1 CKSGNPED
9 NNRSNDLFINNRDL
23 TFTERSAEY
32 GLNIKGLST
41 HAAFFDFDHDN
52 DLDCYLLTNSFR
64 SVGGFDLVKDQRQ
77 VKDPDG
83 GNLFFEN
90 QKGYFVDV
98 TERVGI
104 YSSKIGFGLGI
115 TLGDFNQD
123 SWQDIY
129 ISNDFFEKDYLYLNN
144 GKGSFIESLENH
156 FSSIS
161 MGSMGADFAD
171 INNDGLPDLF
181 VTEMLP
187 NDNQRLKTKA
197 TFENWDKQHLAASMG
212 YFNQY
217 PHNVLQ
223 LNNGDGSFS
232 EISRLS
238 GVSATDWSWGALM
251 ADFDNDGMKDIFV
264 TNGIYKD
271 LLDQD
276 YVNFMAN
283 PETINRIL
291 TKQGSVIKKLVDMMS
306 SEPLPN
312 YMFRNNGNLQFN
324 NVVEEWGLA
333 SPSFSNGAAYA
344 DLDNDGDIDLVVN
357 NVNMRSFIYE
367 NKTNNR
373 ETHPNYLSVSLKGQ
387 SKNTLAIGASVI
399 LYANNQAFFQEL
411 NPYRGFESSVDAKLT
426 FGLGKIASIDSVKVK
441 WPTGVQTILKNVSVN
456 RHVVIEETL

>member
-1 CKSGNPED
+1 MWQRICSLLVVTSLCVGCANKKKSDKLFELLSPGQTNIDFTNVLTYTESFNVYTYRNFYNGGGVAIGDINNDGLADIYFCGNQVDNKLYLNKGGFKFEDVTDRAGVACSDVWSTGVSFADINGDGWMDIYVCKSGNPED

-291 TKQGSVIKKLVDMMS
+291 TKQGSVIKKLVDMM
-306 SEPLPN
+306 
-312 YMFRNNGNLQFN
+312 
-324 NVVEEWGLA
+324 
-333 SPSFSNGAAYA
+333 
-344 DLDNDGDIDLVVN
+344 
-357 NVNMRSFIYE
+357 
-367 NKTNNR
+367 
-373 ETHPNYLSVSLKGQ
+373 
-387 SKNTLAIGASVI
+387 
-399 LYANNQAFFQEL
+399 
-411 NPYRGFESSVDAKLT
+411 
-426 FGLGKIASIDSVKVK
+426 
-441 WPTGVQTILKNVSVN
+441 
-456 RHVVIEETL
+456 